1 MLRPVALI
9 AAAVGGAGSVAF
21 LLQAGRRN
29 SSLILLVVL
38 FSIWVLS
45 PFLALLWGILRAD
58 RFAETVRSTLYGL
71 TVVVALASLAIYSR
85 VIDLKPAGS
94 PNTFLFVA
102 VPPLSWVIIVAVMAA
117 AFLAARRRT

>member
-1 MLRPVALI
+1 MLRTVALI
-9 AAAVGGAGSVAF
+9 AAAVGGAGSVNF

-29 SSLILLVVL
+29 SSLILLMVG

-45 PFLALLWGILRAD
+45 PFIVLVWAILRSE
-58 RFAETVRSTLYGL
+58 RFTETVRSTLYGL
-71 TVVVALASLAIYSR
+71 TIALALASLAIYSR

-102 VPPLSWVIIVAVMAA
+102 GAPVSWIIIAIVMSVAALRSRKQA
-117 AFLAARRRT
+117 

>member
-1 MLRPVALI
+1 MLRTVALI
-9 AAAVGGAGSVAF
+9 AAAGGGAGSVAF

-29 SSLILLVVL
+29 SALILLVVL

-45 PFLALLWGILRAD
+45 PFIALLWAIVRSE
-58 RFAETVRSTLYGL
+58 RFTEAVRSTLYGL
-71 TVVVALASLAIYSR
+71 TIALALVSLAIYSR

-102 VPPLSWVIIVAVMAA
+102 VPPASWVIIAGVMSIAA
-117 AFLAARRRT
+117 LRSRKQV

>member
-1 MLRPVALI
+1 MPRTVALI
-9 AAAVGGAGSVAF
+9 AAVVGGAGSVMF

-29 SSLILLVVL
+29 SALILLVTL

-45 PFLALLWGILRAD
+45 PFLVLMWAILKSE
-58 RFAETVRSTLYGL
+58 RFTETVRSTLYGL
-71 TVVVALASLAIYSR
+71 TNALALVSLAIYSR

-102 VPPLSWVIIVAVMAA
+102 VPPLSWILIAIAMSIAA
-117 AFLAARRRT
+117 LRSRKRI